1 MMPLGSIGP
10 MGGRGRPPDVR
21 RRFRLGA
28 AVAVTFAALVVLW
41 FAGRGSSAPD
51 KVAVQ
56 SAQVRRTTTTV
67 HASSTTVYTIA
78 LDPSWLPK
86 GSSSYS
92 DSDAKRRH
100 SSLPSVSTTV
110 LPTAESSTTISSH
123 RSRTTTTV
131 RWRSTTTI
139 RSRAVTRTT
148 STGHVTTTRPVS
160 PTVSPTTAT
169 PPTNLKG

>member
-1 MMPLGSIGP
+1 MMPIGSIGP
-10 MGGRGRPPDVR
+10 MGGRRPPDPR

-41 FAGRGSSAPD
+41 FAGRGSATPD

-56 SAQVRRTTTTV
+56 SAQERRTTTTSHV
-67 HASSTTVYTIA
+67 SSTTVYTIA
-78 LDPSWLPK
+78 LDPGWLPK

-100 SSLPSVSTTV
+100 SSLPSASTT
-110 LPTAESSTTISSH
+110 LPSAVESSTTLSYH

-131 RWRSTTTI
+131 RWRSTTTL
-139 RSRAVTRTT
+139 RSRATTRTT
-148 STGHVTTTRPVS
+148 ATNHVTTTRPAA
-160 PTVSPTTAT
+160 PAVSPTTAT
-169 PPTNLKG
+169 PATPSG